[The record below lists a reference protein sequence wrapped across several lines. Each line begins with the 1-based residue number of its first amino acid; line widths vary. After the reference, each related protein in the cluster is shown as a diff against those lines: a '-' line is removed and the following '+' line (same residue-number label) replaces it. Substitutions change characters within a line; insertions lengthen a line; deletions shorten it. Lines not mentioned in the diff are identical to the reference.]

1 MTRLYSTVAFVSG
14 GGLLK
19 EEGEGVEHRIT
30 QMNTREFFN
39 TYNSNLEFRIDMC

>member
-19 EEGEGVEHRIT
+19 KGEGLEHRIT
-30 QMNTREFFN
+30 EMNTREFFN
-39 TYNSNLEFRIDMC
+39 TYSSNLEFRIDIC